1 MTRTEHDSPTDG
13 PVGPA
18 RLGPARRGTGSRA
31 VGFDL
36 DLTLVDTRARIL
48 ASAVAAFAELGADV
62 PAERIVP
69 HLGIPLADKVA
80 ALSPQLDVEA
90 FVTAYREHY
99 HRDGAPSAPA
109 MPGARDALE
118 AVRAHGDRTLVVTAK
133 IDWMGTQA
141 IAAAGLEPWVDA
153 LHGDRFAAA
162 KSQALLQEGAWVYVG
177 DHPGDMAAARGAD
190 AVAVAVTTG
199 AHDAASLR
207 AAGADVV
214 LPSLTDFARWY
225 DDAAGAATARD

>member
-1 MTRTEHDSPTDG
+1 MP
-13 PVGPA
+13 PYLPA
-18 RLGPARRGTGSRA
+18 CGSGSRA

-62 PAERIVP
+62 PAELVVP

-80 ALSPQLDVEA
+80 ALQPGLDVA
-90 FVTAYREHY
+90 DFVDSYRDHY
-99 HRDGAPSAPA
+99 HRDTAPPAPA
-109 MPGARDALE
+109 MPGALAALA

-133 IDWMGTQA
+133 IDWMGRRA
-141 IAAAGLEPWVDA
+141 VAEAGLTPHLDA
-153 LHGDRFAAA
+153 LHGDRFAAQ
-162 KSQALLQEGAWVYVG
+162 KSDALRDEGAWVYVG
-177 DHPGDMAAARGAD
+177 DHPGDMQAARGAG

-199 AHDAASLR
+199 AHDEDAMR

-214 LPSLTDFARWY
+214 LASITDFAPWY
-225 DDAAGAATARD
+225 ERVRGTRHDRRG